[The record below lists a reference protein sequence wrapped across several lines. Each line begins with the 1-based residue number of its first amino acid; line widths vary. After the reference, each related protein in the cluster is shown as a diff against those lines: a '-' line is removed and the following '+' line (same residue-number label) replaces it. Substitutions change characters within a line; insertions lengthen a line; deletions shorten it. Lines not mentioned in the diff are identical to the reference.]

1 MSAGP
6 GRSRRAPCPGRSSAT
21 HSYSARRATS
31 GSQARALS
39 PDPCTNTSVRVLRG
53 IAPSPLAPLAPF
65 VIALLSRNGL
75 LSPEQPLSPFLRR
88 PHALTWQTD
97 AGYTLPPTGLAHAGR
112 RFLSVDDTLPA
123 WNVSPHALCRFRPL
137 LPASPGCGR
146 RGLSHPGAVSYV
158 LATVEGADER

>member
-6 GRSRRAPCPGRSSAT
+6 GRSTSAPCPGRSSAT
-21 HSYSARRATS
+21 HSYSGRRATS

-53 IAPSPLAPLAPF
+53 IAPSPLASLAPLAPF

-88 PHALTWQTD
+88 PHAVACSLRLKPELLSSSRQP
-97 AGYTLPPTGLAHAGR
+97 LPP
-112 RFLSVDDTLPA
+112 LPDGPA
-123 WNVSPHALCRFRPL
+123 RPVKYSAPRFRRGPS
-137 LPASPGCGR
+137 PAHR
-146 RGLSHPGAVSYV
+146 
-158 LATVEGADER
+158 